1 MIVTHESNSGHWY
14 AKDGK
19 PFYTIIGANGKE
31 RATRVTDARKL
42 GLLPS
47 VTTIIGGILA
57 KPALERWKQEQVLL
71 ASLTLPRQENEPEA
85 DWLKRV
91 IEDSRST
98 GKDAME
104 RGTNMHN
111 ILELYFNQTYM
122 PEYPAYTIRT
132 EQRLREHFGD
142 QFWITEK
149 SFAHNELGYAGKVDL
164 HSFDDNGI
172 VVDFKTKLD
181 LKNPDIYTD
190 HILQIV
196 AYMYG
201 LNLPLA
207 RGAICFVSEDET
219 IIKEISQEDLQKG
232 WKMFQCLLVFFRLKN
247 GLELA
252 E

>member
-1 MIVTHESNSGHWY
+1 MIVTQESNSAHWY
-14 AKDGK
+14 TADGQPSYTRIAK
-19 PFYTIIGANGKE
+19 NGNV
-31 RATRVTDARKL
+31 RATTLRDAKKE

-47 VTTIIGGILA
+47 VTTVIGTLA
-57 KPALERWKQEQVLL
+57 KPGLERWKQEQVLL

-85 DWLKRV
+85 DWIKRV
-91 IEDSRST
+91 VEDSRST

-111 ILELYFNQTYM
+111 ILELYFNQAYM

-149 SFAHNELGYAGKVDL
+149 SFAHELGYAGKVDL

-172 VVDFKTKLD
+172 VIDFKTKES
-181 LKNPDIYTD
+181 LKNAEVYTE

-201 LNLPLA
+201 LNLPMA
-207 RGAICFVSEDET
+207 RGAICFVSDNET
-219 IIKEISQEDLQKG
+219 QIHEISQEDLQKG